1 MAVETLASFA
11 TSFIR
16 TVLILDAIPCIDQRA
31 EITLY
36 SIALNAFTQREERNR
51 IIARRFYCNFLRHS
65 PSKLSQQL
73 VSRVC
78 LDQIAGRGLYGDT
91 KPNEAGHGD

>member
-1 MAVETLASFA
+1 M
-11 TSFIR
+11 
-16 TVLILDAIPCIDQRA
+16 
-31 EITLY
+31 LY

-51 IIARRFYCNFLRHS
+51 IIARRFYCKFLRHS

-78 LDQIAGRGLYGDT
+78 LDQIAGRVAL
-91 KPNEAGHGD
+91 